1 MRFTFCR
8 PAFVCCFLSVWSFCT
23 LSLFGQSTTSLRG
36 TVTDAQNAAIADA
49 VVLMQDTSNGFERST
64 ITSTAGEYQFAQVP
78 PGTYNVTV
86 KKPGF
91 SAFVNHN
98 VKLEVNTPATLDC
111 HMELGSVATT
121 VDVQES

>member
-1 MRFTFCR
+1 MRFSLCR
-8 PAFVCCFLSVWSFCT
+8 PPFIGCLLSFWSFYS

-49 VVLMQDTSNGFERST
+49 VVLLQDTANGFERNML
-64 ITSTAGEYQFAQVP
+64 TSAAGEYQFAQVP

-98 VKLEVNTPATLDC
+98 VK
-111 HMELGSVATT
+111 
-121 VDVQES
+121 